1 MITPPRF
8 EQRNAQPYAAIRV
21 QVPIPFGDLLPP
33 LWREVATWLAG
44 KGQQPAGAPFIRYL
58 STDMARTLDIEVGFP
73 APVVLPADGRV
84 HTGVISPGP
93 YAVTEY
99 HGRYDGLVAA
109 TAAFL
114 GWARNNNVTWQ
125 KGDRD
130 GVEWWEGRYEHY
142 ITDPNEQPD
151 ASQWITELAFLTAEI
166 PGELDKPFV
175 STASLTIQA
184 PAARVWQALTDPA
197 LIKQYLFGT
206 EVSSDWQ
213 VGSPITY
220 RGVWQGKPYEDK
232 GVILAIEPGRRLVST
247 FWSALEGKPDRPENY
262 KKVRYEL
269 AAEGDVTHVTISND
283 NNASL
288 DDADHS
294 SQNWQ
299 MVLGGLKKV
308 VEGQMVS
315 A

>member
-1 MITPPRF
+1 MITPPRLEERGALPF
-8 EQRNAQPYAAIRV
+8 ASIRE
-21 QVPIPFGDLLPP
+21 QVPIPFGDRLPP
-33 LWREVATWLAG
+33 LWGEVAAWLAG

-58 STDMARTLDIEVGFP
+58 STDMAKKLDIEVGFP

-84 HTGVISPGP
+84 HTGVIPPGR

-99 HGRYDGLVAA
+99 HGPYDGLVAA

-114 GWARNNNVTWQ
+114 GWAKNNNVTWQ
-125 KGDRD
+125 KADRD
-130 GVEWWEGRYEHY
+130 GAEWWEARYEHY
-142 ITDPNEQPD
+142 LTDPAQEKDP
-151 ASQWITELAFLTAEI
+151 AKWITELAFLAAES
-166 PGELDKPFV
+166 PSALDKPFV
-175 STASLTIQA
+175 SAAALTIQT
-184 PAARVWQALTDPA
+184 PAAKVWQALTDPA

-206 EVSSDWQ
+206 EVSSDWH

-220 RGVWQGKPYEDK
+220 RGVWQGKAYEDK
-232 GVILAIEPGRRLVST
+232 GRILEIEPPRLLVSSY
-247 FWSALEGKPDRPENY
+247 WSPMEGKPDLPENY

-269 AAEGDVTHVTISND
+269 VPQGSATQVTISND

-288 DDADHS
+288 EDADHT

-299 MVLGGLKKV
+299 MVLEGLKKV
-308 VEGQMVS
+308 VEGQTVS